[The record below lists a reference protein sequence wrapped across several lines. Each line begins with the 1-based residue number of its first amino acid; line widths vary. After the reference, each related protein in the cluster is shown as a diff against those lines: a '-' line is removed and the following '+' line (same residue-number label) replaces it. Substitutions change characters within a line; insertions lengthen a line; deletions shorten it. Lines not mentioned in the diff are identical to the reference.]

1 MIRGFLIAVT
11 FLTRLPFPAPNEVT
25 HEEFTN
31 SQRYYPLIGFLI
43 GLFLFFTALI
53 LRHYYSPL
61 VVAALIL
68 IEELLL
74 TGGLHMDGFMDSMD
88 ALWSAR
94 TPERM
99 LEIMKDSR
107 VGSFGALSAIAV
119 LLLKFSLLA
128 ELFQTAPS
136 FYNLFN
142 STALY
147 SPFFSG
153 IRSYLPLLIMPMLA
167 RWTFLIGVIFFPYAR
182 KSGLGQGFHEDLCQR
197 PWNFIFEGICC
208 LFLAIYFLHW
218 AGLGG
223 FLFSFLLLFYFMR
236 KAANLLGGLTGD
248 LYGAGIELSEL
259 LFLLAVT
266 PLIQR

>member
-25 HEEFTN
+25 QEEFTR
-31 SQRYYPLIGFLI
+31 SQRYYPLIGLVLGVFL
-43 GLFLFFTALI
+43 LFTSFL
-53 LRHYYSPL
+53 LRPYYSPL

-107 VGSFGALSAIAV
+107 VGSFGALSAIAI

-128 ELFQTAPS
+128 EVLQPNASFS
-136 FYNLFN
+136 DFYNLFI
-142 STALY
+142 LP
-147 SPFFSG
+147 SPSISRFGTYF
-153 IRSYLPLLIMPMLA
+153 IFLLMPMLS
-167 RWTFLIGVIFFPYAR
+167 RWMFLIGVIFFPYAR
-182 KSGLGQGFHEDLCQR
+182 KSGLGQGFHEDLKQT
-197 PWNFIFEGICC
+197 PWFLGIEGICC
-208 LFLAIYFLHW
+208 LALIVYLLHW
-218 AGLGG
+218 AGLIG
-223 FLFSFLLLFYFMR
+223 FLLSFLFLLYFTR
-236 KAANLLGGLTGD
+236 KTAKLLGGLTGD
-248 LYGAGIELSEL
+248 LYGASIELSEL
-259 LFLLAVT
+259 LFLLGAV
-266 PLIQR
+266 PFIQY